1 MSTPTE
7 KCQDKGGHFWRAQV
21 PGEPNT
27 CIECGY
33 EGVIY
38 EAALGEQQVR
48 VRALEL
54 ANDWATARGASTAE
68 HPGTKII
75 TSVAQ
80 AFTAFITDGT
90 VVER

>member
-7 KCQDKGGHFWRAQV
+7 KCRNKGGHFWRAQV

-38 EAALGEQQVR
+38 EAALGDQQVR
-48 VRALEL
+48 TRALEL
-54 ANDWATARGASTAE
+54 ANDWATARAANTNE
-68 HPGTKII
+68 HPGTILITKVARSFTDFII
-75 TSVAQ
+75 
-80 AFTAFITDGT
+80 DGT
-90 VVER
+90 VVEQ